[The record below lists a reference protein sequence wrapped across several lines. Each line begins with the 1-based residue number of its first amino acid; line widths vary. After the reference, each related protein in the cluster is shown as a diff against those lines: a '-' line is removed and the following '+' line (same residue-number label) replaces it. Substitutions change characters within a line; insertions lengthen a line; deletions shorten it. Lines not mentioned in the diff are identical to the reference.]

1 MIKIRDLTYQ
11 VNDKLILNNISLEI
25 EQNKITGII
34 GKNGSGKT
42 TIIKH
47 LSKEI
52 KSKNSI
58 FIDGKDINNFN
69 VKNYSK
75 KIAFVFQEIDRTK
88 GFTVKEIISLARYP
102 YKKFCSDYTEEDRRK
117 VEKAIEQFSLEK
129 IENRQLAYISGGELK
144 LTLIARALAQ
154 DTDIIVLDEP
164 INHLDIDYQ
173 IKLMKTLKEIKN
185 KTILMTIHN
194 LELALKYCDNIIIL
208 NSGEIQD
215 SGAVEIVI
223 NEENIKRAFNVE
235 CSITECMG
243 EKIIIYKQK

>member
-1 MIKIRDLTYQ
+1 MIKIKDLTYQ
-11 VNDKLILNNISLEI
+11 ANDKLILNNISLEI

-58 FIDGKDINNFN
+58 FIDGKDIDNFN

-75 KIAFVFQEIDRTK
+75 KIAFVFQEIDRTE

-102 YKKFCSDYTEEDRRK
+102 YKKFWSDYTEEDRKK

-129 IENRQLAYISGGELK
+129 IENRQLAYISGGGVK
-144 LTLIARALAQ
+144 
-154 DTDIIVLDEP
+154 
-164 INHLDIDYQ
+164 IDF
-173 IKLMKTLKEIKN
+173 
-185 KTILMTIHN
+185 
-194 LELALKYCDNIIIL
+194 
-208 NSGEIQD
+208 D
-215 SGAVEIVI
+215 S
-223 NEENIKRAFNVE
+223 KSFSSR
-235 CSITECMG
+235 
-243 EKIIIYKQK
+243 Y